1 LKSAGERR
9 RQMLKKY
16 SAMVRRTIIMTVLLS
31 VFPVLIYSQ
40 KQPSQSQVGL
50 SYNDYMHLLLTRNLN
65 YLAEKFNVD
74 IAEAGIEV
82 ARVFQ
87 DPVISIDRS
96 GSYEN
101 RVSQGYSLSTEV
113 SKTISPGKRKARIM
127 LATREGTLAGALLDE
142 YLRNMLADAT
152 MDYLTAMKE
161 DYLYKVILNSYQ
173 MMKELSD
180 ADSIRFA
187 LGSIKSIDA
196 DQSRIEAGILYND
209 LLQAEA
215 SRTSSFLGLSVR
227 TSSASAD
234 TLFFPTGKFENM
246 VKQYSLD
253 DMITEALNNRADLR
267 VAKTNI
273 LYYKDFLAL
282 TKKERRPDIDLRV
295 GASGSYE
302 NKSIMSPVS
311 HEVYAGISVPIK
323 FSNFYK
329 GDLKIADYQVRQGE
343 LLCSQVEINVKNEV
357 IQAFAKYTSLCR
369 QVENYNTGLLDKASR
384 VLNGKV
390 YSYSRGETSLL
401 EVLNAQRTYN
411 DLQIAYIETMYNCFT
426 ALVELEK
433 ATGTGNVEL

>member
-1 LKSAGERR
+1 
-9 RQMLKKY
+9 
-16 SAMVRRTIIMTVLLS
+16 
-31 VFPVLIYSQ
+31 
-40 KQPSQSQVGL
+40 
-50 SYNDYMHLLLTRNLN
+50 
-65 YLAEKFNVD
+65 
-74 IAEAGIEV
+74 
-82 ARVFQ
+82 
-87 DPVISIDRS
+87 
-96 GSYEN
+96 
-101 RVSQGYSLSTEV
+101 
-113 SKTISPGKRKARIM
+113 
-127 LATREGTLAGALLDE
+127 
-142 YLRNMLADAT
+142 
-152 MDYLTAMKE
+152 
-161 DYLYKVILNSYQ
+161 
-173 MMKELSD
+173 
-180 ADSIRFA
+180 
-187 LGSIKSIDA
+187 
-196 DQSRIEAGILYND
+196 
-209 LLQAEA
+209 
-215 SRTSSFLGLSVR
+215 
-227 TSSASAD
+227 
-234 TLFFPTGKFENM
+234 M

-253 DMITEALNNRADLR
+253 DMITEALKNRADLR